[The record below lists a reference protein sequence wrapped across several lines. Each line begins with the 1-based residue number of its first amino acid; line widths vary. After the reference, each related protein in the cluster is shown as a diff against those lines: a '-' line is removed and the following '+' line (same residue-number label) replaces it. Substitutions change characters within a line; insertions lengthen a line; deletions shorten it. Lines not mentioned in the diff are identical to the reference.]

1 MIAHFTAVIVKGINR
16 VLIIIYMP
24 VGQNLQL
31 KSLLLNKLV
40 HRKEKVTRISDGD
53 ITDFILFCYE
63 EEMWG

>member
-1 MIAHFTAVIVKGINR
+1 MV
-16 VLIIIYMP
+16 IIIHMP
-24 VGQNLQL
+24 VGENLEL

-40 HRKEKVTRISDGD
+40 HKTEHVMRISDGD